1 MSSVH
6 HIQTDGTVET
16 AASDQGIDV
25 QVDIPAVRYVEYD
38 RRPGLSAGVYTVRAG
53 HDDPQRPHAED
64 EIYVVVAGDGAIVIA
79 GERHELRVGSM
90 VSVPREVE
98 HSFVDVTADLVL
110 AVVFGPPE
118 GSLR

>member
-16 AASDQGIDV
+16 VASDQGIDV
-25 QVDIPAVRYVEYD
+25 QVDIPPVRYVEYD

>member
-6 HIQTDGTVET
+6 HIHADGTVET

-53 HDDPQRPHAED
+53 HDDPQGPHTED
-64 EIYVVVAGDGAIVIA
+64 EIYVVVAGVGAIVIA
-79 GERHELRVGSM
+79 GERHDLRAGSM
-90 VSVPREVE
+90 VSVPRLVE
-98 HSFVDVTADLVL
+98 HRFVDVSSDLVL
-110 AVVFGPPE
+110 AVIFGPPE
-118 GSLR
+118 GDLR